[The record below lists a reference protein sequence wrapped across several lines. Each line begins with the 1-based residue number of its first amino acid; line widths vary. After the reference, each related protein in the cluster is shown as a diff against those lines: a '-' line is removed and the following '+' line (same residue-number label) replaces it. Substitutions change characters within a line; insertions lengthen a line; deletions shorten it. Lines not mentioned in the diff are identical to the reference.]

1 MNLLYLHGFN
11 SSPDSTKAIIFQSF
25 IKKKNS
31 ESLLIPSLPIS
42 PKETILFLEE
52 IIEENKKEVSL
63 IGSSLGGFYAA
74 YLAEKYKLK
83 SVLINPVV
91 SPHLKNMK
99 DLIGEHEN
107 YNTGEKYFF
116 SKSNF
121 EELFEYKIR
130 RFSFPLDHLFL
141 LQLGDEVLDQ
151 KKTLKH
157 NKDSFSLVEDEG
169 SHKFENFEKYLPLIY
184 DFMT

>member
-1 MNLLYLHGFN
+1 MNLLYLHGYN
-11 SSPDSTKAIIFQSF
+11 SSPDSTKAIIFRSF
-25 IKKKNS
+25 VEKKNS
-31 ESLLIPSLPIS
+31 ESLLVPSLPIS
-42 PKETILFLEE
+42 PKETILLLDE
-52 IIEENKKEVSL
+52 IIEENKKEISL

-91 SPHLKNMK
+91 SSHLKNMK

-116 SKSNF
+116 SESNF
-121 EELFEYKIR
+121 KELFDYKIR
-130 RFSFPLDHLFL
+130 RFSIPLNQLFL

-151 KKTLKH
+151 KETLKY
-157 NKDSFSLVEDEG
+157 NTGSLFLVEDEG
-169 SHKFENFEKYLPLIY
+169 SHKFDNFEKFLPLVY

>member
-25 IKKKNS
+25 VKKTIS
-31 ESLLIPSLPIS
+31 ESLLVPSLPIS
-42 PKETILFLEE
+42 PKETILLLEE
-52 IIEENKKEVSL
+52 IIEENKKEISL

-91 SPHLKNMK
+91 SSHLKNMK

-121 EELFEYKIR
+121 KELFDYKIK
-130 RFSFPLDHLFL
+130 RFSIPLNQLFL

-151 KKTLKH
+151 KETLKYY
-157 NKDSFSLVEDEG
+157 KGSLFLVEDEG
-169 SHKFENFEKYLPLIY
+169 SHKFDNFEKYLPLIY

>member
-31 ESLLIPSLPIS
+31 ESLLVPSLPIS
-42 PKETILFLEE
+42 PKETILLLDE
-52 IIEENKKEVSL
+52 IIEENKKEISL

-91 SPHLKNMK
+91 SSHLKNMK

-116 SKSNF
+116 SKSKF
-121 EELFEYKIR
+121 KELFDYKIK
-130 RFSFPLDHLFL
+130 RFSIPLNQLFL

-151 KKTLKH
+151 KETLKYY
-157 NKDSFSLVEDEG
+157 KGSLFLVEDEG
-169 SHKFENFEKYLPLIY
+169 SHKFDNFEKYLPLIY

>member
-11 SSPDSTKAIIFQSF
+11 SSPDSTKAKIFQSF
-25 IKKKNS
+25 VKKKKS
-31 ESLLIPSLPIS
+31 KSLLVPDLPIS
-42 PKETILFLEE
+42 PRESILLLEE
-52 IIEENKKEVSL
+52 IIKDHKKEVSL

-121 EELFEYKIR
+121 KELFDYKIR
-130 RFSFPLDHLFL
+130 RFSIPLDQLFL

-184 DFMT
+184 DFTT

>member
-11 SSPDSTKAIIFQSF
+11 SSPDSTKAKIFQSF
-25 IKKKNS
+25 VKKKKS
-31 ESLLIPSLPIS
+31 KSLLVPDLPIS
-42 PKETILFLEE
+42 PKETILLLEK
-52 IIEENKKEVSL
+52 IIKDLNKEVSL

-91 SPHLKNMK
+91 SPHLKNME

-121 EELFEYKIR
+121 EELFDYKIR

-169 SHKFENFEKYLPLIY
+169 SHKFEDFEKYLPLIY

>member
-91 SPHLKNMK
+91 SSHLKNMK

-116 SKSNF
+116 SKSSF
-121 EELFEYKIR
+121 KELFDYKIK
-130 RFSFPLDHLFL
+130 RFSIPLNQLFL

-151 KKTLKH
+151 KETLKYY
-157 NKDSFSLVEDEG
+157 KGSLFLVEDEG
-169 SHKFENFEKYLPLIY
+169 SHKFDNFEKYLPLIY

>member
-11 SSPDSTKAIIFQSF
+11 SSPDSTKAIIFRSF
-25 IKKKNS
+25 VEKKNS
-31 ESLLIPSLPIS
+31 ESLLVPSLPIS
-42 PKETILFLEE
+42 PKETILLLDE
-52 IIEENKKEVSL
+52 IIEENKKEISL

-91 SPHLKNMK
+91 SSHLKNMK

-116 SKSNF
+116 SKSSF
-121 EELFEYKIR
+121 KELFDYKIR
-130 RFSFPLDHLFL
+130 RFSIPLNQLFL

-151 KKTLKH
+151 KETLKYY
-157 NKDSFSLVEDEG
+157 KGSLFLVEDEG
-169 SHKFENFEKYLPLIY
+169 SHKFDNFEKYLPLIY

>member
-25 IKKKNS
+25 VKKKNS
-31 ESLLIPSLPIS
+31 ESLLVPSLPIS
-42 PKETILFLEE
+42 PKETILLLEE
-52 IIEENKKEVSL
+52 IIEENKKEISL

-91 SPHLKNMK
+91 SSHLKNMK

-116 SKSNF
+116 SKSSF
-121 EELFEYKIR
+121 KELFDYKIK
-130 RFSFPLDHLFL
+130 RFSIPLNQLFL

-151 KKTLKH
+151 KETLKYY
-157 NKDSFSLVEDEG
+157 KGSLFLVEDEG
-169 SHKFENFEKYLPLIY
+169 SHKFDNFEKYLPLIY
-184 DFMT
+184 DFIT

>member
-25 IKKKNS
+25 GKKNNS
-31 ESLLIPSLPIS
+31 ESLLVPSLPIS
-42 PKETILFLEE
+42 PKETILLLEE
-52 IIEENKKEVSL
+52 IIEENKKEISL

-91 SPHLKNMK
+91 SSHLKNMK

-116 SKSNF
+116 SKSNYK
-121 EELFEYKIR
+121 ELFDYKIR
-130 RFSFPLDHLFL
+130 RFSIPLNQLFL

-151 KKTLKH
+151 KETLKYY
-157 NKDSFSLVEDEG
+157 KGSLFLVEDEG
-169 SHKFENFEKYLPLIY
+169 SHKFDNFEKYLPLIY

>member
-25 IKKKNS
+25 VKKKNS
-31 ESLLIPSLPIS
+31 ESLLVPSLPIS
-42 PKETILFLEE
+42 PKETILLLEE
-52 IIEENKKEVSL
+52 IIEENKKEISL

-91 SPHLKNMK
+91 SSHLKNMK

-116 SKSNF
+116 FKSNF
-121 EELFEYKIR
+121 KELFDYKIR
-130 RFSFPLDHLFL
+130 RFSIPLNQLFF

-151 KKTLKH
+151 KETLKYY
-157 NKDSFSLVEDEG
+157 KGSLFLVEDEG
-169 SHKFENFEKYLPLIY
+169 SHKFDNFEKYLPLIY

>member
-31 ESLLIPSLPIS
+31 ESLLVPSLPIS
-42 PKETILFLEE
+42 PKETILLLEE
-52 IIEENKKEVSL
+52 IIEENKKEISL

-91 SPHLKNMK
+91 SSHLKNMK

-116 SKSNF
+116 SKSSF
-121 EELFEYKIR
+121 KELFDYKIK
-130 RFSFPLDHLFL
+130 RFSIPLNQLFL

-151 KKTLKH
+151 KETLKYY
-157 NKDSFSLVEDEG
+157 KGSLFLVEDEG
-169 SHKFENFEKYLPLIY
+169 SHKFDNFEKYLPLIY

>member
-11 SSPDSTKAIIFQSF
+11 SSPDSTKAIIFRSF
-25 IKKKNS
+25 VEKKNS
-31 ESLLIPSLPIS
+31 ESLLVPSLPIS
-42 PKETILFLEE
+42 PKETILLLDE
-52 IIEENKKEVSL
+52 IIEENKKEISL

-91 SPHLKNMK
+91 SSHLKNMK

-116 SKSNF
+116 SKSSF
-121 EELFEYKIR
+121 KELFDYKIK
-130 RFSFPLDHLFL
+130 RFSIPLNQLFL

-151 KKTLKH
+151 KETLKYY
-157 NKDSFSLVEDEG
+157 KGSLFLVEDEG
-169 SHKFENFEKYLPLIY
+169 SHKFDNFEKYLPLIY

>member
-91 SPHLKNMK
+91 SSHLKNMK
-99 DLIGEHEN
+99 DLIGNHEN

-116 SKSNF
+116 SESNF
-121 EELFEYKIR
+121 KELFNYKIR
-130 RFSFPLDHLFL
+130 RL
-141 LQLGDEVLDQ
+141 LGYRVL
-151 KKTLKH
+151 
-157 NKDSFSLVEDEG
+157 
-169 SHKFENFEKYLPLIY
+169 KY
-184 DFMT
+184 

>member
-25 IKKKNS
+25 VKKKNS
-31 ESLLIPSLPIS
+31 ESLLVPSLPIS
-42 PKETILFLEE
+42 PKETILLLEE
-52 IIEENKKEVSL
+52 IIEENKKEISL

-91 SPHLKNMK
+91 SSHLKNMK

-121 EELFEYKIR
+121 KELFDYKIR
-130 RFSFPLDHLFL
+130 RFSIPLNQLFF

-151 KKTLKH
+151 KETLKYY
-157 NKDSFSLVEDEG
+157 KGSLFLVEDKG
-169 SHKFENFEKYLPLIY
+169 SHKFDNFEKYLPLIY

>member
-11 SSPDSTKAIIFQSF
+11 SSPDSTKAIIFRSF
-25 IKKKNS
+25 VEKKNS
-31 ESLLIPSLPIS
+31 ESLLVPSLPIS
-42 PKETILFLEE
+42 PKETILLLEE
-52 IIEENKKEVSL
+52 IIEENKKEISL

-91 SPHLKNMK
+91 SSHLKNMK

-116 SKSNF
+116 SKSSF
-121 EELFEYKIR
+121 KELFDYKIK
-130 RFSFPLDHLFL
+130 RFSIPLNQLFL

-151 KKTLKH
+151 KETLKYY
-157 NKDSFSLVEDEG
+157 KGSLFLVEDEG
-169 SHKFENFEKYLPLIY
+169 SHKFDNFEKYLPLIY

>member
-25 IKKKNS
+25 VKKKNS
-31 ESLLIPSLPIS
+31 ESLLVPSLPIS
-42 PKETILFLEE
+42 PKETILLLEE
-52 IIEENKKEVSL
+52 IIEENKKEISL

-91 SPHLKNMK
+91 SSHLKNMK

-121 EELFEYKIR
+121 KELFDYKIR
-130 RFSFPLDHLFL
+130 RFSIPLNQLFF

-151 KKTLKH
+151 KETLKYY
-157 NKDSFSLVEDEG
+157 KGPLFLVEDEG
-169 SHKFENFEKYLPLIY
+169 SHQFDNFEKYLPLIY

>member
-11 SSPDSTKAIIFQSF
+11 SSPDSTKATIFQSF
-25 IKKKNS
+25 VQKKKS
-31 ESLLIPSLPIS
+31 GTLLVPDLPIS
-42 PKETILFLEE
+42 PKETILLLEE
-52 IIEENKKEVSL
+52 IIKDHKKEISL

-91 SPHLKNMK
+91 SSHLKNMK

-107 YNTGEKYFF
+107 YNTDEKYFF

-121 EELFEYKIR
+121 KELFDYKIR
-130 RFSFPLDHLFL
+130 RFSIPLDQLFL

-157 NKDSFSLVEDEG
+157 SKDSLSLVEDEG
-169 SHKFENFEKYLPLIY
+169 SHKFENFDKYLPLIY
-184 DFMT
+184 DFIT

>member
-11 SSPDSTKAIIFQSF
+11 SSPDSTKAIIFRSF
-25 IKKKNS
+25 VEKKNS
-31 ESLLIPSLPIS
+31 ESLLVPSLPIS
-42 PKETILFLEE
+42 PKETILLLDE
-52 IIEENKKEVSL
+52 IIEENKKEISL

-91 SPHLKNMK
+91 SPHLKNME

-121 EELFEYKIR
+121 EELFDYKIR

-169 SHKFENFEKYLPLIY
+169 SHKFEDFEKYLPLIY

>member
-1 MNLLYLHGFN
+1 ML
-11 SSPDSTKAIIFQSF
+11 
-25 IKKKNS
+25 
-31 ESLLIPSLPIS
+31 
-42 PKETILFLEE
+42 LEE
-52 IIEENKKEVSL
+52 IIKDHKKEVSL

-91 SPHLKNMK
+91 SSHLKNMK

-121 EELFEYKIR
+121 KELFDYKIR
-130 RFSFPLDHLFL
+130 NFSIPLNQLFL

-151 KKTLKH
+151 KETLKYI
-157 NKDSFSLVEDEG
+157 KGSLFLVEDEG
-169 SHKFENFEKYLPLIY
+169 SHQFENFEKYLPLIY
-184 DFMT
+184 DFTT

>member
-25 IKKKNS
+25 VKKKNS
-31 ESLLIPSLPIS
+31 ESLLVPSLPIS
-42 PKETILFLEE
+42 PKETILLLEE
-52 IIEENKKEVSL
+52 IIEENKKEISL

-91 SPHLKNMK
+91 SSHLKNMK

-116 SKSNF
+116 SKSSF
-121 EELFEYKIR
+121 KELFDYKIK
-130 RFSFPLDHLFL
+130 RFSIPLNQLFL

-151 KKTLKH
+151 KETLKYY
-157 NKDSFSLVEDEG
+157 KGSLFLVEDEG
-169 SHKFENFEKYLPLIY
+169 SHKFDNFEKYLPLIY

>member
-25 IKKKNS
+25 VKKKNS

-91 SPHLKNMK
+91 SSHLKNMK

-116 SKSNF
+116 SKSSF
-121 EELFEYKIR
+121 KELFDYKIK
-130 RFSFPLDHLFL
+130 RFSIPLNQLFL

-151 KKTLKH
+151 KETLKYY
-157 NKDSFSLVEDEG
+157 KGSLFLVEDEG
-169 SHKFENFEKYLPLIY
+169 SHKFDNFEKYLPLIY